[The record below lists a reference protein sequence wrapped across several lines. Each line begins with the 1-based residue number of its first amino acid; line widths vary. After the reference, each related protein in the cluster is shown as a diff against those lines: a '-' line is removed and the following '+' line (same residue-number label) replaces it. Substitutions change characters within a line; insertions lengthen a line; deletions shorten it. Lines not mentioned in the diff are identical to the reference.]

1 MAAAQTV
8 EDSGSAM
15 EAQRAEEEA
24 MALREAA
31 AQRPPTAGLIYGRC
45 FLCYTDGEV
54 LPCAFCEKASCASC
68 MRQCEACQDM
78 FCTFCST
85 PKYVSGRR
93 EQRRV
98 FSRALFSYPP
108 PSARV
113 SFSSP
118 ATHTATTYTRSAP
131 SVSTA
136 TPPRRLHWAPHLPR
150 KAGARRVMA
159 AAMAAWNGSRRATVH
174 CDFFPP
180 AVLQAAVLPFPPP
193 VPPFLSLS
201 HAYICVSV
209 VQHMQFNTS
218 AGFLKD

>member
-1 MAAAQTV
+1 
-8 EDSGSAM
+8 
-15 EAQRAEEEA
+15 

-31 AQRPPTAGLIYGRC
+31 AQRPSAAGLIYGRC

-98 FSRALFSYPP
+98 FSRALFSCPFP
-108 PSARV
+108 FAHV
-113 SFSSP
+113 SFFSP
-118 ATHTATTYTRSAP
+118 AAHTATTYTRSAL

-136 TPPRRLHWAPHLPR
+136 TLPRRLHWALRLPR

-174 CDFFPP
+174 CDFFFSLRCCRPWFC
-180 AVLQAAVLPFPPP
+180 FPPP
-193 VPPFLSLS
+193 VPLSLS
-201 HAYICVSV
+201 IPRICVSV
-209 VQHMQFNTS
+209 VQHMQLNMS
-218 AGFLKD
+218 ASFLKD